1 METVNL
7 TANPASLGN
16 VKRDYS
22 AGSIPAATDTRQAGD
37 AGLRLDKTGA
47 SAQDVNT
54 AVDQLKSFVK
64 DAQRNLDFSVDDS
77 SGQFVVKVMDGDSG
91 KMIRQIP
98 SEELLRLS
106 EQLDN
111 MRSLLFKAEA

>member
-7 TANPASLGN
+7 TANSALLGN
-16 VKRDYS
+16 VKRDFS
-22 AGSIPAATDTRQAGD
+22 AESTLAATDVKQG
-37 AGLRLDKTGA
+37 GEVGQRLDKDETPA
-47 SAQDVNT
+47 RDVNA

-64 DAQRNLDFSVDDS
+64 EAQRNLDFSVDDS

>member
-7 TANPASLGN
+7 TANSAAIGSRRDYPVRSEAFADGQKAEAGQPAS
-16 VKRDYS
+16 K
-22 AGSIPAATDTRQAGD
+22 AGIAIEHINA
-37 AGLRLDKTGA
+37 
-47 SAQDVNT
+47 

-77 SGQFVVKVMDGDSG
+77 SGQFVVKVLDGDSG
-91 KMIRQIP
+91 VVIRQIP

-106 EQLDN
+106 EQLES
-111 MRSLLFKAEA
+111 MRSLLFQAEA

>member
-7 TANPASLGN
+7 TANPAALGN
-16 VKRDYS
+16 VKRDYA
-22 AGSIPAATDTRQAGD
+22 AGSIPVAADTRKGGEA
-37 AGLRLDKTGA
+37 DKVGA

>member
-16 VKRDYS
+16 VKRDYA
-22 AGSIPAATDTRQAGD
+22 AGSIQTAADTRKGGEA
-37 AGLRLDKTGA
+37 DKAGA
-47 SAQDVNT
+47 SAQDVNM